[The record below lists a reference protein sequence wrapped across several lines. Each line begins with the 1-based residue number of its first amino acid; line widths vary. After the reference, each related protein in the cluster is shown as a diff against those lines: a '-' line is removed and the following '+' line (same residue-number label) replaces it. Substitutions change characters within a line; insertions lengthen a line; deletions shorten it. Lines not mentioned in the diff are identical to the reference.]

1 MQRGFA
7 LEELFISPKA
17 HISNGGILAEE
28 LKPPKIKEQ
37 WLFRVTVRPALITD
51 TQYKGMEFFTCQMML
66 QQGAVFFQQGNAFQ
80 SLREADVV
88 AREEVTE
95 LIQLQAERISAL
107 KEEIA
112 LLRRKGGLILP
123 PIRSPQ
129 EKEMQPADL

>member
-1 MQRGFA
+1 
-7 LEELFISPKA
+7 
-17 HISNGGILAEE
+17 
-28 LKPPKIKEQ
+28 
-37 WLFRVTVRPALITD
+37 
-51 TQYKGMEFFTCQMML
+51 MML

-88 AREEVTE
+88 ARQEVTE